1 MGEAEVEQ
9 GQVEMDVRRSRNM
22 ELEGLVTAYTH
33 GGRDRIQVTSLVSE
47 RPQELLAKTRW
58 PRERD
63 IV

>member
-1 MGEAEVEQ
+1 M
-9 GQVEMDVRRSRNM
+9 EMDVRRSRNM